1 MPTLEVL
8 AALAA
13 LALEVL
19 AALALEV
26 LAALEVLDE
35 GAGAGAGGVASWGGM
50 CKRKRCFI

>member
-1 MPTLEVL
+1 MEVL